1 MDIAELEIFSEKMNT
16 ASGKKTVSVFIPAC
30 NEEKNLEGAVES
42 ALRAVKGR
50 TSDYEIIILDA
61 CSSDKTGEIA
71 DRLAS
76 TNEKIKVIHRGKWY
90 GLGANYMAGAQQASM
105 EYFVLFPG
113 DNEITG
119 DSLAQTIEKIGAADI
134 IITYTQNT
142 EVRALHRRVIS
153 KAFVLLLNK
162 LFNLRLKYYNGNA
175 VYKTEALKKIRI
187 KSQDFAYNAE
197 ILIKLIK
204 SGYSY
209 HETGMII
216 KPITNKT
223 AIFNLRNILGVIKTI
238 GRLFYDV
245 NIRNREKYQAPVN
258 KREKQ

>member
-1 MDIAELEIFSEKMNT
+1 MAP
-16 ASGKKTVSVFIPAC
+16 GKRTVSVFIPAY
-30 NEEKNLEGAVES
+30 NEERNIAGAVES
-42 ALRAVKGR
+42 ALRAVQGR

-61 CSSDKTGEIA
+61 FSSDKTGEIA

-76 TNEKIKVIHRGKWY
+76 KNEKIKVIHREKWY
-90 GLGANYMAGAQQASM
+90 GLGANYMEGAQQALM
-105 EYFVLFPG
+105 EYFMLFPG

-119 DSLAQTIEKIGAADI
+119 DSLAQTIETIGAADI
-134 IITYTQNT
+134 IITYTVNT
-142 EVRALHRRVIS
+142 EVRALHRRIIS
-153 KAFVLLLNK
+153 KAFVLLLNS

-175 VYKTEALKKIRI
+175 VYRTETLKKMRI

-216 KPITNKT
+216 KPITNRT
-223 AIFNLRNILGVIKTI
+223 AIFNLRNILGIIKTT

-245 NIRNREKYQAPVN
+245 NIKNRGKYQPSVN